1 MKHVVYHI
9 SAPGFKGVT
18 LTPDGVTKVISD
30 YLKKNNIRNAP
41 AVLAKVAATD
51 LTDGGVFPL
60 DNGEIRVIPET
71 RQSNPFHTR

>member
-18 LTPDGVTKVISD
+18 LTHDGVTKVISD

-41 AVLAKVAATD
+41 AVLAKVAAAD
-51 LTDGGVFPL
+51 LTDGGVFQL